1 MKESAALASIA
12 AASRV
17 FSVQC
22 ATSALNSSSC
32 DILRTEKNS
41 MAKMSSR
48 FLSPFFTILAVFCL
62 LTGRNPFFFS
72 FLKCKICTSL
82 TVTLSKELKMPSTTT
97 TTALHFCFL
106 SRMQKL
112 CSVQCVDQDRKPH
125 VLIVSGLT
133 FVFPLVLQKVPSEG
147 W

>member
-1 MKESAALASIA
+1 MKESAALASVA

-32 DILRTEKNS
+32 DISRTEKNS

-72 FLKCKICTSL
+72 FLKCKICTSR
-82 TVTLSKELKMPSTTT
+82 TVTLSKELKIPP
-97 TTALHFCFL
+97 HFT
-106 SRMQKL
+106 
-112 CSVQCVDQDRKPH
+112 SVFSAECRSCVVSSVWTRDQDRKPH

-147 W
+147 S